1 LADSLQSWC
10 DVLLSDF
17 NAHTGYPVAHEWQA
31 KHGPLEPGHRL
42 TPQVPFVAGGEFS
55 IDNLLAMNESKG
67 MEYRADIANQ
77 IRELPDGAKIRMRFE

>member
-1 LADSLQSWC
+1 
-10 DVLLSDF
+10 
-17 NAHTGYPVAHEWQA
+17 
-31 KHGPLEPGHRL
+31 
-42 TPQVPFVAGGEFS
+42 VAGGEFS